1 MAAARKSVR
10 APARTPAYPLV
21 RRRFPRARVRAMARW
36 LALIAI
42 TQQVACGGKTTTSAA
57 LADPPPVASVTI
69 SPSSAQLSVGG
80 NVQFV
85 VTVEN
90 ASNPAV
96 TWQVNGIPGGNSA
109 VGTIVPAGAAT
120 ASYLAPASV
129 AATATFTVSAVL
141 QADGVTNGSA
151 TVTVSPPSSAQVS
164 ITPTNA
170 NVVEGTSQQFSAAV
184 QNGPQAVIWEVNNV
198 DGGNSTFGT
207 VSSSGFYTAPSRIP
221 NPSVVTLTALL
232 ATNSSISG
240 STSITIVPPSV
251 SISISPS
258 TANLTTNQVLQ
269 FAATVQNS
277 SAGVVWQV
285 NAPPDDGNEAIGTI
299 TPSGSYTAPGNV
311 PSDAN
316 ITVTAVLQTNPPVSA
331 SAGVT
336 IVAPGSFTGVYS
348 WRNDDSLTGQNTQEA
363 TLTVSN
369 VSGGQF
375 GKLYGCPVDGQ
386 IYAQPLYVS
395 SVAIPNQGT
404 FDVVYVATENDSV
417 YAFDADAGSCDVLWQ
432 ASFIDSAAGVTSV
445 PSSDLGQQQD
455 IVPEIGITGTPV
467 IDPATATLYVVAKT
481 EENGAYVQRVH
492 ALDLATGAE
501 KFGAPVAIQAKVSGS
516 GDGTQSGQV
525 SFDALHE
532 NQRSALLLAGGK
544 VYAAFDSYEDT
555 DPVHGWLLAYNAA
568 NLAEAP
574 AAVFNSTPNGSR
586 GGIGESGAAPSYDG
600 NGNVFVATSDGTF
613 DAGTG
618 GSDTAESLLRL
629 NTNSG
634 LTVADRFTPPAP
646 GIQLLGT
653 DGVLLLPAAAGSAAH
668 PNLTIAGSQAGSL
681 YLMDRDNLAKDGALG
696 TICFGASL
704 TGTPAYWNS
713 NGTPTI
719 YVAAAGGTL
728 AAFPIVNGSF
738 SSPSC
743 PGPSSQ
749 SSEVFNTYGVS
760 PAISSIGTSNG
771 IVWALD
777 NSGYAGAAGASSP
790 AILHAYDATNLGNEL
805 FASPASGSGA
815 AGLAVKFAVPTV
827 ANGMVFVG
835 TQNEL
840 SVFGL
845 LP

>member
-1 MAAARKSVR
+1 
-10 APARTPAYPLV
+10 
-21 RRRFPRARVRAMARW
+21 MARW
-36 LALIAI
+36 LALIAV
-42 TQQVACGGKTTTSAA
+42 TQQIACGGNTTTAPI
-57 LADPPPVASVTI
+57 ADPAPVASVTV

-85 VTVEN
+85 VTVQN

-96 TWQVNGIPGGNSA
+96 TWDVNGIPGGNSA
-109 VGTIVPAGAAT
+109 VGTITPAGAAT
-120 ASYLAPASV
+120 ASYQAPASV
-129 AATATFTVSAVL
+129 AATLTVTVSAIL

-151 TVTVSPPSSAQVS
+151 TVTVSPPSSAQIS
-164 ITPTNA
+164 ISPTNA
-170 NVVEGTSQQFSAAV
+170 SVVEGTSLQLSATV
-184 QNGPQAVIWEVNNV
+184 QNGPQAVIWQVNNI
-198 DGGNSTFGT
+198 DDGNSTFGT

-221 NPSVVTLTALL
+221 NPSVVTITALL
-232 ATNSSISG
+232 ATNTAISG
-240 STSITIVPPSV
+240 STTITIIAPSV
-251 SISISPS
+251 SISVSPS
-258 TANLTTNQVLQ
+258 TVNLATNQVLQ
-269 FAATVQNS
+269 FAATVRNS

-285 NAPPDDGNEAIGTI
+285 SAPPDDSNEAIGTI
-299 TPSGSYTAPGNV
+299 TSSGSYTAPGNV
-311 PSDAN
+311 PSDPN
-316 ITVTAVLQTNPPVSA
+316 ITVTAALQTNPSVSA
-331 SAGVT
+331 SAGLT
-336 IVAPGSFTGVYS
+336 IVTPGSFTGVYS

-363 TLTVSN
+363 ALTVSS

-417 YAFDADAGSCDVLWQ
+417 YAFDADAGSCTVLWQ
-432 ASFIDSAAGVTSV
+432 ASFIDSAAGVTPV
-445 PSSDLGQQQD
+445 PASDLGPQQD
-455 IVPEIGITGTPV
+455 IVPQIGITGTPV

-492 ALDLATGAE
+492 ALDLTTGAE
-501 KFGAPVAIQAKVSGS
+501 KFGAPVAIQAKVTGS
-516 GDGTQSGQV
+516 GDGTQAGQV
-525 SFDALHE
+525 SFDPLNE
-532 NQRSALLLAGGK
+532 NQRSALLLAGGN
-544 VYAAFDSYEDT
+544 VYVAFDSYEDT

-568 NLAEAP
+568 NLTQAP
-574 AAVFNSTPNGSR
+574 AAVFNSTPNGSW

-600 NGNVFVATSDGTF
+600 NGNVFVATSDGTV

-618 GSDTAESLLRL
+618 GSDYAESLLRL
-629 NTNSG
+629 NTSPG
-634 LTVADRFTPPAP
+634 LTVADRFTPLAP
-646 GIQLLGT
+646 GIQLLGP
-653 DGVLLLPAAAGSAAH
+653 DGVLLLPAAAGSAGH
-668 PNLTIAGSQAGSL
+668 PNLAVAGSQAGNL
-681 YLMDRDNLAKDGALG
+681 YLVDRDNLSNDGALG
-696 TICFGASL
+696 TICFGAAL

-719 YVAAAGGTL
+719 YVAAAGSTL
-728 AAFPIVNGSF
+728 AAFPVVNGAF

-743 PGPSSQ
+743 PGPNSQ
-749 SSEVFNTYGVS
+749 SPEAFNTYGPS
-760 PAISSIGTSNG
+760 PVISSSGTSNG

-777 NSGYAGAAGASSP
+777 NSGYAGAAGTSSA
-790 AILHAYDATNLGNEL
+790 AILHAYDATNLANEL